1 MSRQIKESKT
11 LKPSKTGTNPIKVMV
26 SVLALMAAAPFQS
39 ARAQLSI
46 TCTQVMNFGA
56 VLVPANA
63 GNMVIT
69 PSSAFSATG
78 GLSVISNPHPGK
90 CYIKTLAATAA
101 PSVVVSIG
109 VKRTDITNAT
119 GGKIRVTNFNLKT
132 PSGGR
137 TVTYSSVSLANGFI
151 VGIGAEGQYS
161 KNESRGSYSGT
172 ITITATTP

>member
-1 MSRQIKESKT
+1 MTKNTEKDLLIAGN
-11 LKPSKTGTNPIKVMV
+11 KPVKIMV
-26 SVLALMAAAPFQS
+26 SVLALMAAVPIQP
-39 ARAQLSI
+39 ARAQLSV
-46 TCTQVMNFGA
+46 TCTQAMNFGA

-63 GNMVIT
+63 GNITIT

-78 GLSVISNPHPGK
+78 GLSVIHNPQPGK

-119 GGKIRVTNFNLKT
+119 GGKIRVTDFNLKT
-132 PSGGR
+132 PNGGR

-151 VGIGAEGQYS
+151 VGIGAQGQYS